1 MSIQCNDEISWA
13 ASTVKFNSYLIII
26 FKEIE
31 FFFGFAF
38 SRQNFS
44 V

>member
-13 ASTVKFNSYLIII
+13 ASTVKFNSYLIMI

-31 FFFGFAF
+31 FFLVLLF
-38 SRQNFS
+38 QDNFS